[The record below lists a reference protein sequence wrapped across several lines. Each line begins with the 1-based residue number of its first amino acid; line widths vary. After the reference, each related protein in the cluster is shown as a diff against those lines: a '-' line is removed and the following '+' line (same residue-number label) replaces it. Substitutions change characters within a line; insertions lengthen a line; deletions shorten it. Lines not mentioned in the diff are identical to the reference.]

1 MTKEE
6 FIKECAM
13 RNLAAATSLSGT
25 LQCNTKECISR
36 CVSMAKK
43 LADLLYDAEIA
54 QEARA

>member
-43 LADLLYDAEIA
+43 LASLLYDAEIA
-54 QEARA
+54 Q

>member
-13 RNLAAATSLSGT
+13 RNLAAAISASGT
-25 LQCNTKECISR
+25 LQCNSKERISR

-43 LADLLYDAEIA
+43 LASLLYDAEIA
-54 QEARA
+54 Q

>member
-13 RNLAAATSLSGT
+13 RNLVAAVSASGT
-25 LQCNTKECISR
+25 LQCNTTECISR